1 MWSLFDGNKIREI
14 LKESLEKG
22 SNLTLWQHST
32 QQMFQLE
39 GRFIEAADDL
49 CTLNLTK
56 KWEEGSINIE
66 EALYIHITDRDI
78 IFKREKFKFDTG
90 EISFKTP
97 SELMVRERRRIQR
110 FRFKYQDFKSV
121 SFSYKGE
128 DGDEVLN
135 LGLIDLSI
143 AGLSFVGT
151 QEKVNRFTR
160 GHEIS
165 IKHITDQELPEP
177 IKGKVVSSEDF
188 YLQEGLRER
197 TNNNTLIRIGVEF
210 DEAIDEV
217 SFQSVQSLVKR
228 TQRRTKGLEVE
239 GFNGLSESE
248 QMRTIKKVGE
258 ENPVLANH
266 LLDNVESLDRL
277 RYLTS
282 EMKQTFWMQVNH
294 KILAAALRLSSKELI
309 YDLLS
314 DVTDNMREE
323 FLIELNIPKAPSA
336 IEKAQDMVCDFISQK
351 EREGRFVLSATSFVK
366 YV

>member
-1 MWSLFDGNKIREI
+1 MWSLFEGNKIREI
-14 LKESLEKG
+14 LKESLDKG
-22 SNLTLWQHST
+22 SGLTLWQHST

-39 GRFIEAADDL
+39 GKFIEVAEDL
-49 CTLNLTK
+49 CSISLTK
-56 KWEEGSINIE
+56 KWEEGSINHE
-66 EALYIHITDRDI
+66 EAIYIHITDQDI
-78 IFKREKFKFDTG
+78 IFKRDKFKFDTG

-97 SELMVRERRRIQR
+97 SELMVGERRRIQR

-121 SFSYKGE
+121 SFSYEGSDGE
-128 DGDEVLN
+128 KVLN

-151 QEKVNRFTR
+151 QDKMNWFAP
-160 GHEIS
+160 GHDIT
-165 IKHITDQELPEP
+165 INHITDQELPNP
-177 IKGKVVSSEDF
+177 IKAKVTSLGEF
-188 YLQEGLRER
+188 YHKEGLRER
-197 TNNNTLIRIGVEF
+197 TNNHTLIRVGVEF

-217 SFQSVQSLVKR
+217 TFQSVQSIVNR

-248 QMRTIKKVGE
+248 QIRTIKKVGE

-266 LLDNVESLDRL
+266 LLENVENLDRL
-277 RYLTS
+277 RFLTS
-282 EMKQTFWMQVNH
+282 EMKQTFWMQVNQ
-294 KILAAALRLSSKELI
+294 KILATALRLSSKELI

-323 FLIELNIPKAPSA
+323 FLVELNIPKAPSA
-336 IEKAQDMVCDFISQK
+336 IEKAQETICQFVSQK
-351 EREGRFVLSATSFVK
+351 EKEGKFVLSATSFVK